1 MSVENRIREMLAPI
15 LEREGV
21 TLYDIDVVASGP
33 HQRLFIYIDRP
44 GGVNLGHLETVSHQI
59 SALLDV
65 EDLFAAHYILE
76 VSSPGLTRKLTK
88 EEHFAK
94 STGNFARVIFRKGFN
109 GPEKADGMLEAAGG
123 GKYRIVPEK
132 GEPVEFTYNDV
143 ARARL
148 DLNE

>member
-1 MSVENRIREMLAPI
+1 MSVEMRIREMLAPI

-21 TLYDIDVVASGP
+21 TLYDLDVVANGP
-33 HQRLFIYIDRP
+33 HQRLLIYIDRP

-65 EDLFAAHYILE
+65 EDLFTAHYVME

-94 STGNFARVIFRKGFN
+94 STGNFCRVVFRKGFA
-109 GPEKADGMLEAAGG
+109 GPEKTDGMLEDAGG
-123 GKYRIVPEK
+123 GKYRIVPGK
-132 GEPVEFTYNDV
+132 GETVEFTFNDV

-148 DLNE
+148 YFDE

>member
-1 MSVENRIREMLAPI
+1 MNVEERIRAMLAPI
-15 LEREGV
+15 IEREAI

-33 HQRLFIYIDRP
+33 HQHLYIYIDRP
-44 GGVNLGHLETVSHQI
+44 GGVNLGSLETVSHQI

-65 EDLFAAHYILE
+65 EDVFASHYVLE

-94 STGNFARVIFRKGFN
+94 STGNFARVIFRKGFA
-109 GPEKADGMLEAAGG
+109 GAEKADGMLEAAGG
-123 GKYRIVPEK
+123 GKYRIVPDK
-132 GEPVEFTYNDV
+132 GVPVEFTFNDV

-148 DLNE
+148 DLKE

>member
-1 MSVENRIREMLAPI
+1 MLAPI

-21 TLYDIDVVASGP
+21 TLYDIDAVASGP
-33 HQRLFIYIDRP
+33 HQHLKIYIDRP
-44 GGVNLGHLETVSHQI
+44 DGVKLAHCEAVSHQI

-65 EDLFAAHYILE
+65 EDMFAAHYVLE

-94 STGNFARVIFRKGFN
+94 STGHFARVVFRKGFA
-109 GPEKADGMLEAAGG
+109 GPDKADGILEAANG
-123 GKYRIVPEK
+123 GKYRIIPVE
-132 GEPVEFTYNDV
+132 GVPVEFFFNDV